1 MSNIAFVITI
11 KIVQHRNV
19 LPSVMEFP
27 SSWRCRRRACDSL
40 ACGGSKGRKSHRWIG
55 AKVHFVKWGEG
66 GWRLAI
72 LGLRDVAQPKPCR
85 SPANGPRPT
94 AQISDAR
101 VGTRALVASPLVLA
115 YDAFLSGSMPGRRAR
130 PVLASPKAGG
140 CTTGSG
146 LVRTPGR
153 ALAAE
158 GPRPRQTGRPGL
170 ADLMAL

>member
-1 MSNIAFVITI
+1 M
-11 KIVQHRNV
+11 K
-19 LPSVMEFP
+19 PSGT
-27 SSWRCRRRACDSL
+27 SL
-40 ACGGSKGRKSHRWIG
+40 HKLA
-55 AKVHFVKWGEG
+55 AQFVKHKRAGAPVCRPQTGRTELVLHKLG
-66 GWRLAI
+66 RPVCAVSCPRGWRLAI
-72 LGLRDVAQPKPCR
+72 LGLGDVAQPKPCR

-115 YDAFLSGSMPGRRAR
+115 YDAFLSGSTPGRRAR
-130 PVLASPKAGG
+130 PVLASPKADG

-146 LVRTPGR
+146 PVRTPGR